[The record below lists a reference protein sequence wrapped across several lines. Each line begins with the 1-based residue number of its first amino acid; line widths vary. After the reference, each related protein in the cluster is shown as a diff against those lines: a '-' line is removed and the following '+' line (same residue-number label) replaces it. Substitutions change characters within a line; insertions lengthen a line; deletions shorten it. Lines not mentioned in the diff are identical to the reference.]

1 MELLLIGFINLAV
14 GIAVGYF
21 INRWDKKKQRER
33 FDALLDKHISRLEN
47 EYEENRKILK
57 DIGVD
62 QK

>member
-21 INRWDKKKQRER
+21 INRWEKKKLLER
-33 FDALLDKHISRLEN
+33 FDTLLEKHILRLEN
-47 EYEENRKILK
+47 EYEKNRNILK